1 MTRKDFELIA
11 RALRDARP
19 AVTSRNEEMT
29 RERLSA
35 LNTAAELMASELA
48 STNPRFNR
56 ERFLKACGLDYE

>member
-35 LNTAAELMASELA
+35 LDTAAQLVASELE

-56 ERFLKACGLDYE
+56 GRFLKACGVEE